1 MVMAR
6 INKAD
11 RVDLLAQLPLF
22 EHCTKRQLGHLAS
35 ALVQAD
41 KPAGSILTREG
52 QAGGIAYIIV
62 SGKAEVRKGKKVV
75 GEAGKGEMVGELALI
90 DGRPRSASV
99 VAVTNLD
106 VLELSATE
114 LDRLLDTVP
123 NFGRNLLRAM
133 SARIRTM
140 DARWTSDL

>member
-11 RVDLLAQLPLF
+11 RVELLQRLPLF
-22 EHCTKRQLGHLAS
+22 EHCTKRQLGQLAG

-41 KPAGSILTREG
+41 KAPGSVLTREG
-52 QAGGIAYIIV
+52 QAGGLAYIIV
-62 SGKAEVRKGKKVV
+62 GGRAEVRKGSTVV
-75 GEAGKGEMVGELALI
+75 GEAGPGEMVGELALI

-99 VAVTNLD
+99 VATTNLD
-106 VLELSATE
+106 VLELSTRE
-114 LDRLLDTVP
+114 LDRMLDTVP
-123 NFGRNLLRAM
+123 NFARNLLRAL

-140 DARWTSDL
+140 DDRWSADL